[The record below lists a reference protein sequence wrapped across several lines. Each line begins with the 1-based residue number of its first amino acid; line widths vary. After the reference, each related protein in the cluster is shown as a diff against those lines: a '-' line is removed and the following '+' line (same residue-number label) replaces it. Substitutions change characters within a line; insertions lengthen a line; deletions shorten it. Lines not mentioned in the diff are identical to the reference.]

1 MIKKYR
7 DYIIL
12 LLIFLLLIFSSNIS
26 SLFMS
31 FDSNLQLENITNTYC
46 SSIENDYNNLLKS
59 NNFKLESNLN
69 LIISKVMFR
78 DIYEYK
84 DMLKIYKGS
93 NDAIKKGMAVIGEK
107 GLVGIIEKA
116 ESEYSDVRLI
126 TNKNSNISVKIN
138 DCYGILKFRNNLL
151 IVSDL
156 NNYDNIKVGDLIFTS
171 GLGNIT
177 GDLYV
182 GKVKE
187 IRLNNT
193 QIEKNIIVE
202 LDYNIDNLNYLYIVG

>member
-12 LLIFLLLIFSSNIS
+12 LIIFLLIIFSSNIS
-26 SLFMS
+26 RIFMS

-78 DIYEYK
+78 DVYEYK
-84 DMLKIYKGS
+84 DILKIYKGS

-107 GLVGIIEKA
+107 GLVGIIEKV